1 MNGPWSMARGT
12 SFMAHKKNEPTV
24 SDLDKPYEPNEIGLS
39 GILKFGA
46 GLFVLIVVTFGL
58 MWVLYGVLEQ
68 NSVERF
74 GNADPMALSDKE
86 QLPPEPI
93 VQSAPGFKVDTPH
106 GRVNLELAAPEAE
119 YLELREVWD
128 DQIEH
133 GQKHPVSGTVIAMP
147 IEEAKTVYL
156 GMEKKAKSGPEAEK
170 LAAESTKYVS
180 DANSGR
186 MNPAAAPA
194 PAVAATPAAA
204 H

>member
-1 MNGPWSMARGT
+1 
-12 SFMAHKKNEPTV
+12 MAHKKNEPSV
-24 SDLDKPYEPNEIGLS
+24 SELDKPYEPNEIGLS
-39 GILKFGA
+39 GIVKFGA

-68 NSVERF
+68 NAVERF
-74 GNADPMALSDKE
+74 GTAEPMALGDKE

-93 VQSAPGFKVDTPH
+93 LQGAPGFKVDTSN

-133 GQKHPVSGTVIAMP
+133 GQKHPVTGTVISMP

-156 GMEKKAKSGPEAEK
+156 GMEKKAKTGPEVEH
-170 LAAESTKYVS
+170 LADESRRYVS
-180 DANSGR
+180 DASSGR
-186 MNPAAAPA
+186 
-194 PAVAATPAAA
+194 VASASQR
-204 H
+204 